1 MTASS
6 RRKRLRFPR
15 RSHEAPESDGP
26 EKPVEGALL
35 SASHLGARYGAN
47 TVLRD
52 IDLHV
57 MPGEIVAMLG
67 ANGAGKTTFLSTV
80 MGLVSMT
87 GGRVFYGER
96 DITRLAP
103 ESRVNGGIALCPEG
117 RRIFSRM
124 TVDENLRLGAG
135 FRPHAEYEQSLAHA
149 LDLFPVLKRLQ
160 HTTAGLLSGGEQQQL
175 AVARALMSKPRLLLL
190 DEPSLG
196 LAPALGSRILELI
209 LQLRDEG
216 VTILL
221 VEQNVRAALMIAD
234 RAYVLNTGRLE
245 LSGTAQ
251 ELRES
256 QSIEEAYLGL
266 AVEI

>member
-1 MTASS
+1 MTA
-6 RRKRLRFPR
+6 RQKLQRLRFLRPHR
-15 RSHEAPESDGP
+15 DPIVSEGPGQPEP
-26 EKPVEGALL
+26 GALL
-35 SASHLGARYGAN
+35 TARHLGARYGAN
-47 TVLRD
+47 VVLRD

-57 MPGEIVAMLG
+57 MPGEIVAILG

-80 MGLVSMT
+80 MGLVAMT
-87 GGRVFYGER
+87 GGRIFYGTE

-103 ESRVNGGIALCPEG
+103 ESRVIGGIALCPEG
-117 RRIFSRM
+117 RRIFARM

-135 FRPHAEYEQSLAHA
+135 FRPHDEYEESLAYA

-175 AVARALMSKPRLLLL
+175 AVARALMSKPKLLLL

-196 LAPALGSRILELI
+196 LAPAIVSRILELVQ
-209 LQLRDEG
+209 QLRREG

-221 VEQNVRAALMIAD
+221 VEQNVRAALLVAD

-245 LSGTAQ
+245 LSGSAQ

-256 QSIEEAYLGL
+256 ASIEEAYLGL

>member
-6 RRKRLRFPR
+6 LIQRLRFPGR
-15 RSHEAPESDGP
+15 TRDAFERAGP
-26 EKPVEGALL
+26 ERPVEGALL
-35 SASHLGARYGAN
+35 TACQVGARYGAN
-47 TVLRD
+47 QVLHG

-80 MGLVSMT
+80 MGLVTMT
-87 GGRVFYGER
+87 GGRIFYGEQDLSR
-96 DITRLAP
+96 VAP
-103 ESRVNGGIALCPEG
+103 ESRVHGGIALCPEG
-117 RRIFSRM
+117 RRIFARM

-135 FRPHAEYEQSLAHA
+135 FRPHAEYEKSLAYA
-149 LDLFPVLKRLQ
+149 LELFPVLQRLQ

-175 AVARALMSKPRLLLL
+175 AVARALMSKPKLLLL

-196 LAPALGSRILELI
+196 LAPAIVSRILELV
-209 LQLRDEG
+209 LQLRREG

>member
-1 MTASS
+1 MTASP
-6 RRKRLRFPR
+6 RQQRLRFPGLR
-15 RSHEAPESDGP
+15 RRTEVVQGSEQ
-26 EKPVEGALL
+26 PVEGALL
-35 SASHLGARYGAN
+35 TACHLGARYGAN
-47 TVLRD
+47 NVLRD

-67 ANGAGKTTFLSTV
+67 ANGAGKTTFLSTI
-80 MGLVSMT
+80 MGLVTMT
-87 GGRVFYGER
+87 GGRIFYGTE

-103 ESRVNGGIALCPEG
+103 ESRVSNGIALCPEG
-117 RRIFSRM
+117 RRIFARM

-135 FRPHAEYEQSLAHA
+135 FRSHSEYEESLAYA
-149 LDLFPVLKRLQ
+149 LDLFPVLERLR

-175 AVARALMSKPRLLLL
+175 AVARALMSKPKLLLL

-196 LAPALGSRILELI
+196 LAPAIVSRILELVQ
-209 LQLRDEG
+209 QLRSEG

-221 VEQNVRAALMIAD
+221 VEQNVRAALVVAD

-256 QSIEEAYLGL
+256 ASIEEAYLGL

>member
-1 MTASS
+1 MRASS
-6 RRKRLRFPR
+6 KLKRLRSPR
-15 RSHEAPESDGP
+15 RSLAAPESEGS

-35 SASHLGARYGAN
+35 SACQLGARYGAN
-47 TVLRD
+47 VVLRD

-57 MPGEIVAMLG
+57 MPGEIVALLG

-87 GGRVFYGER
+87 GGRVFYGEQ

-135 FRPHAEYEQSLAHA
+135 FRPHDEYEKSLAHA
-149 LDLFPVLKRLQ
+149 LELFPVLERLQ

-196 LAPALGSRILELI
+196 LAPAIVARILELA
-209 LQLRDEG
+209 LQLRSEG

-234 RAYVLNTGRLE
+234 RGYVLNTGRLE

-256 QSIEEAYLGL
+256 RSIEEAYLGL

>member
-1 MTASS
+1 MSGS
-6 RRKRLRFPR
+6 ESQQGRRFFR
-15 RSHEAPESDGP
+15 RSAATSASEGGEQ
-26 EKPVEGALL
+26 PVEGALL
-35 SASHLGARYGAN
+35 TACHLGARYGAN
-47 TVLRD
+47 VVLRD

-80 MGLVSMT
+80 MGLVTMS
-87 GGRVFYGER
+87 GGRIFYGTQ
-96 DITRLAP
+96 DITRVAP
-103 ESRVNGGIALCPEG
+103 ESRVNSGIALCPEG
-117 RRIFSRM
+117 RRIFARM

-135 FRPHAEYEQSLAHA
+135 FRPHSEYEQSLAYA

-175 AVARALMSKPRLLLL
+175 AVARALMSKPKLLLL

-196 LAPALGSRILELI
+196 LAPAIVSRIIELVR
-209 LQLRDEG
+209 QLRDEG

-256 QSIEEAYLGL
+256 ASIEEAYLGL

>member
-6 RRKRLRFPR
+6 RLQRLRFR
-15 RSHEAPESDGP
+15 RRPSEGSESGGS
-26 EKPVEGALL
+26 EKPVDGALL
-35 SASHLGARYGAN
+35 SACHLGARYGAN
-47 TVLRD
+47 VVLHD

-57 MPGEIVAMLG
+57 MPGEIVAILG

-87 GGRVFYGER
+87 GGRIFYGEQ
-96 DITRLAP
+96 DISRLAP

-117 RRIFSRM
+117 RRIFARM

-135 FRPHAEYEQSLAHA
+135 FRAHAEYEESLAYA

-175 AVARALMSKPRLLLL
+175 AVARALMSKPKLLLL

-196 LAPALGSRILELI
+196 LAPTIVSRILELVQ
-209 LQLRDEG
+209 QLRAEG

-221 VEQNVRAALMIAD
+221 VEQNVRAALVVAD

-251 ELRES
+251 ELQES
-256 QSIEEAYLGL
+256 ASIEEAYLGL